1 MLEKNVIEK
10 GSYKQAYNEL
20 ETIVNTLEMNQQPL
34 EEAMELFSRGQ
45 ALARYC
51 MNLLDQAELKV
62 RQLGEDTL
70 TSEEDS
76 DEHQ

>member
-1 MLEKNVIEK
+1 MLEKNDIEK
-10 GSYKQAYNEL
+10 WPYKQAYSEL

-45 ALARYC
+45 ALARHC

-62 RQLGEDTL
+62 RQLGEENL
-70 TSEEDS
+70 SSEEDL
-76 DEHQ
+76 DE